1 VHPGSEPAVAG
12 AGFLSGGGA
21 MGALL
26 RAHDWSASPLGAPAA
41 WAQPLKTV
49 VGMMLAAR
57 QPMCLVWGP
66 ARTLLCNDG
75 YAEAIAGS
83 QPAPGRAVLDRAD
96 IDSAVATLV
105 ERAYGGDAAHSDEL
119 AEAPFAFS
127 CTPVRDEA
135 DRVAGALCV
144 FAAGCRSGEGPGDA
158 DARYR
163 QIVESAEDFAIVGLD
178 PDGIV
183 TAWNRGAER
192 IVGYTAREAIGRPGA
207 VMFTPEDRAAGVPE
221 REMARARA
229 VGRAVNERWQQRK
242 DGGRFWSSG
251 FLTRLDEGTGYAK
264 IFRDRTAQQEAEAA
278 LRESEARFRLMADAV
293 PQIIWIT
300 DRHGHM
306 EFLNRQFADYTGAA
320 GQSWAPAEMA
330 ANFID
335 PADGPQVVAAW
346 TVALESGEPF
356 DVEHRIRSAAGDN
369 RWFLARAEPYRDPE
383 TGDIVRWFGIS
394 VDIHDRK
401 MAEAALRESEAR
413 YRTLFET
420 IDEGF
425 CVVEFIDG
433 PRGPLSDYLH
443 LEANPAYL
451 RHAGIADIVGKTGRA
466 GLTESEADAW
476 VAIFRGVLETG
487 TPVRFERALEATD
500 RYLEVA
506 CSRVEP
512 AARRQVAIVFQD
524 VSARKRAERGLRELN
539 ETLESQV
546 AERTAERDRMWDI
559 SPDLML
565 VIDFGGRFR
574 RVNPAWTA
582 LLGYAPGELVGHH
595 VNEFVLAADHAA
607 TADAYQ
613 TAAAGGRPVIEN
625 RYRHRDGSTRWI
637 AWAAAPAG
645 DMTYAT
651 GRDITAEKER
661 EAELAARNA
670 ERDRLWQLSQDM
682 LARADYAGGMSA
694 VSPAWTRV
702 LGWSEAEL
710 LTRSYASFMHPD
722 DMPPTVHAIA
732 RMAETRQPT
741 RFENRIATRDGG
753 WKHIEWTVTPEL
765 DGENF
770 VAVGRDLSLN
780 KAREGELEQAREA
793 LRQSQK
799 MEAVGQLTGGL
810 AHDFNNLLASI
821 SGGLQVLKLKLQ
833 RGQYSGLERYIE
845 IGESS
850 VRRAASLTQRLLA
863 FSRRQ
868 TLDPKPTDVNR
879 LIAGMEDLVRRSVG
893 PTVELEVV
901 NADDLWP
908 TRVDPSQLENALLNL
923 CINARDAMMPGGGR
937 LTLTTA
943 NKQVGEEGA
952 EQDLP
957 AGEYITLCVADT
969 GSGMPPEVV
978 ARIFDPFYTT
988 KPLGEGTGLGLSMVY
1003 GFVRQSD
1010 GQVHVHSEVGVGT
1023 TMCLYLPR
1031 HAGAAQ
1037 AEAQSQAGAAAIA
1050 SGHGETVVLIE
1061 DERALR
1067 DIIEEILGDA
1077 GYRVLMAHDGPGGLQ
1092 ILDSD
1097 ARVDLLVTDVGLPGG
1112 LNGRQ
1117 VADAARLRRPDL
1129 KVLFITGYADTAV
1142 VGNGRLDPGMEVMT
1156 KPFEIG
1162 ALANK
1167 VRALLDGP
1175 LPRA

>member
-1 VHPGSEPAVAG
+1 
-12 AGFLSGGGA
+12 
-21 MGALL
+21 
-26 RAHDWSASPLGAPAA
+26 
-41 WAQPLKTV
+41 
-49 VGMMLAAR
+49 MMLAAR

-75 YAEAIAGS
+75 YAEAIAGR
-83 QPAPGRAVLDRAD
+83 QPVPGRAVLDRAD
-96 IDSAVATLV
+96 IDSAVATLI

-127 CTPVRDEA
+127 CTPVRDEQ

-144 FAAGCRSGEGPGDA
+144 FAAGCRSGEGSGDA

-207 VMFTPEDRAAGVPE
+207 ILFTPEERAAGVPE

-251 FLTRLDEGTGYAK
+251 FLTRLNEGTGYAK

-278 LRESEARFRLMADAV
+278 LRESEV
-293 PQIIWIT
+293 
-300 DRHGHM
+300 
-306 EFLNRQFADYTGAA
+306 
-320 GQSWAPAEMA
+320 
-330 ANFID
+330 
-335 PADGPQVVAAW
+335 
-346 TVALESGEPF
+346 
-356 DVEHRIRSAAGDN
+356 
-369 RWFLARAEPYRDPE
+369 
-383 TGDIVRWFGIS
+383 
-394 VDIHDRK
+394 
-401 MAEAALRESEAR
+401 R

-433 PRGPLSDYLH
+433 PHGPLSDYVH
-443 LEANPAYL
+443 LEANPAYM

-466 GLTESEADAW
+466 ELTESEADAW
-476 VAIFRGVLETG
+476 VAIFRSVLETG

-524 VSARKRAERGLRELN
+524 VSARERAERGLRELN

-565 VIDFGGRFR
+565 VIDFEGRFR

-582 LLGYAPGELVGHH
+582 LLGYAPAELVGHH
-595 VNEFVLAADHAA
+595 VNEFVLAADHGA
-607 TADAYQ
+607 TAAAYE
-613 TAAAGGRPVIEN
+613 TAAAGGRPLIEN
-625 RYRHRDGSTRWI
+625 RYRHRDGSIRWI

-682 LARADYAGGMSA
+682 LARADYSGGMSA

-702 LGWSEAEL
+702 LGWSETEL

-821 SGGLQVLKLKLQ
+821 SGGLQVLRLKLQ

-908 TRVDPSQLENALLNL
+908 TRIDPSQLENALLNL
-923 CINARDAMMPGGGR
+923 CINARDAMLPGGGR

-943 NKQVGEEGA
+943 NKRVGQGGA
-952 EQDLP
+952 EQDLAP
-957 AGEYITLCVADT
+957 GEYITLCVADT

-1010 GQVHVHSEVGVGT
+1010 GQVHVHSEVGIGT

-1129 KVLFITGYADTAV
+1129 KVLFITGYADTAA